1 MNEKLLSMAKEKA
14 FDIHVYEGEYAH
26 HETEY
31 TFSESGIV
39 ALLELVASTMPDNIE
54 LLNVAKAIVDGW
66 DNRQWEQFH
75 RLINQCREAIL
86 RTHYE

>member
-1 MNEKLLSMAKEKA
+1 MNEKLLELAKEKA
-14 FDIHVYEGEYAH
+14 FDIHVYEGEYSH
-26 HETEY
+26 HEAEY

-39 ALLELVASTMPDNIE
+39 TLLELVASTLPDNTE
-54 LLNVAKAIVDGW
+54 LLIAAKAIVDGW

-75 RLINQCREAIL
+75 GLINQCREAIL